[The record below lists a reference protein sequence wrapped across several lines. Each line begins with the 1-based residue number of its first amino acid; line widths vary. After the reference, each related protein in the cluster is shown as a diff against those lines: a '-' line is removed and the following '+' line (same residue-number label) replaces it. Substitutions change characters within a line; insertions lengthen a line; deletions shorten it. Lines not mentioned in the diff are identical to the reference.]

1 MTALD
6 EYRRLEALGL
16 WREQADD
23 QRREVIV
30 ALGEATLVMSSPS
43 GDALGHWSLPAV
55 ERQNPGKTPALYAPA
70 SDSAEELEIADADM
84 VEAIERIRGAI
95 AKSRPRP
102 GRLRLVLATGLI
114 ATAGL
119 LGVFWLPDALIRQT
133 VSLLP
138 EAKRVTIGQ
147 QLLVEMTQIAGR
159 PCGGPG
165 GRTALLRLSVRVFG
179 PDAAPQLVIF
189 PATIPA
195 TVSLPGNIIA
205 ASAALA
211 EDFETP
217 EVLAGYLLAEAAR
230 QDGHDPVGV
239 FLSEAGLSVTFRL
252 LTTGQI
258 EDDEIHAHAA
268 RLLSRETAM
277 VDNGVLLEGFGTA
290 QISSQPYAFA
300 RDISGESV
308 LELIEADPMR
318 GGSGPAVLGD
328 ADWVSLQEI
337 CAG

>member
-6 EYRRLEALGL
+6 AYRRLEALGL

-30 ALGEATLVMSSPS
+30 ALGEATLVMSAPN

-55 ERQNPGKTPALYAPA
+55 ARLNPGKSPALYAPD
-70 SDSAEELEIADADM
+70 SDSAEELEIADTDM
-84 VEAIERIRGAI
+84 IDAIERIRTAI

-102 GRLRLVLATGLI
+102 GRLRLVLALAFT
-114 ATAGL
+114 ATAGA

-147 QLLVEMTQIAGR
+147 QLLVQMTQIAGR

-165 GRTALLRLSVRVFG
+165 GRTALMRLSTRVFG
-179 PDAAPQLVIF
+179 PENAPQLVIF
-189 PATIPA
+189 PDTIPA
-195 TVSLPGNIIA
+195 TVTLPGNIIA

-217 EVLAGYLLAEAAR
+217 EVLAGYLLTERAR
-230 QDGHDPVGV
+230 QMGHDPVGA
-239 FLSEAGLSVTFRL
+239 FLSEAGLGVTFRL

-258 EDDEIHAHAA
+258 ADEEIHAHAA
-268 RLLSRETAM
+268 RLLSREAVM
-277 VDNGVLLEGFGTA
+277 VENSVVLEAFAEA

-300 RDISGESV
+300 RDVSGEQV
-308 LELIEADPMR
+308 LDLIEGDPMR
-318 GGSGPAVLGD
+318 SGSGAPVLGD

>member
-30 ALGEATLVMSSPS
+30 ALGEATLVMSSPN
-43 GDALGHWSLPAV
+43 GGALGHWSLPAV
-55 ERQNPGKTPALYAPA
+55 ARLNPGKSPALYAPDT
-70 SDSAEELEIADADM
+70 DSTEELEIADTVM
-84 VEAIERIRGAI
+84 VDAIEKIRAAV

-102 GRLRLVLATGLI
+102 GRLRLVLGVGFI
-114 ATAGL
+114 ATVGL

-138 EAKRVTIGQ
+138 EAKRVAIGQ
-147 QLLVEMTQIAGR
+147 QLLVQMTQIAGR
-159 PCGGPG
+159 PCGGSG
-165 GRTALLRLSVRVFG
+165 GRTALMRLSIRVFG
-179 PDAAPQLVIF
+179 PEAPPQLVMF

-205 ASAALA
+205 ASAALV

-217 EVLAGYLLAEAAR
+217 EVFAGYLLAEGAR
-230 QDGHDPVGV
+230 QIGHDPVGV
-239 FLSEAGLSVTFRL
+239 FLSEAGLGVTFRL

-258 EDDEIHAHAA
+258 DDTEIHAHAA

-277 VDNGVLLEGFGTA
+277 LDNAVLLERFSAA

-300 RDISGESV
+300 RDVSGESV
-308 LELIEADPMR
+308 LDLIEADPMR
-318 GGSGPAVLGD
+318 GGSGPVVLGD